1 VFGDG
6 RGEEARYSGWEVRR
20 AGRERERQREV
31 RSRNIFAYPIF
42 LSYLYTAVEGARD
55 MAFLSIP
62 LCWGGGIPSEVPTDL
77 WYLLGTCLLKI
88 SG

>member
-1 VFGDG
+1 MFGDG
-6 RGEEARYSGWEVRR
+6 RGRR
-20 AGRERERQREV
+20 LGIRVGRFGDQAERERQREV

-77 WYLLGTCLLKI
+77 WYLLGTFLLRI